1 MFAFSN
7 MQARSM
13 EAMPRWQETLGTT
26 LKTCAMWLLLR
37 SLLKCLLHL
46 FTGKCELE
54 RITRGYPA
62 HRLGMISLVRHSL
75 ALSKTLP
82 RAKRGATTFALF
94 NASQAL
100 DEIREVK
107 GFSNAGLSF
116 ALQSLRRSSV
126 GLVHLEA
133 LMGTAYD
140 TGNTEHVHMIDVLW
154 SSLVDARQVGD
165 ARDWTLIGFQTTRRP
180 ETDFRGGGLLSLHNL
195 VFFCSRY
202 NDSARRVL
210 REQCGDV
217 AQGGFPFAIT
227 GINLTFFAFTELVK
241 PHKLDALF
249 EQAAGP
255 EPSIGAVNERSALLA
270 ATASVAPEAND
281 GEGDD
286 TARAVALDRFN
297 VLYAVLFRLFAAQWR
312 DERPADAMQFP
323 LVFRRFKE
331 RVFAMLAT
339 REGLDTLAGRAEQD
353 L

>member
-1 MFAFSN
+1 
-7 MQARSM
+7 
-13 EAMPRWQETLGTT
+13 
-26 LKTCAMWLLLR
+26 MWLALR
-37 SLLKCLLHL
+37 SLLKFVLHL
-46 FTGKCELE
+46 FTRKCELE

-62 HRLGMISLVRHSL
+62 HRLGMIGLVRDSL

-82 RAKRGATTFALF
+82 QSRRGATAFALF
-94 NASQAL
+94 NASQAS
-100 DEIREVK
+100 DEIRHVK
-107 GFSNAGLSF
+107 GFSNPGLSF

-126 GLVHLEA
+126 GLAHVEA

-140 TGNTEHVHMIDVLW
+140 TGNAEHVRMLDELW
-154 SSLVDARQVGD
+154 TSLMDARQTGD
-165 ARDWTLIGFQTTRRP
+165 ARDWTVLGFQTSRRP

-202 NDSARRVL
+202 SDSARRVL

-241 PHKLDALF
+241 PRKLDALF

-255 EPSIGAVNERSALLA
+255 EPSIGAANERSALLA
-270 ATASVAPEAND
+270 SVAPD
-281 GEGDD
+281 VGGGGDDDRDSDD

-297 VLYAVLFRLFAAQWR
+297 VLYAVLFRMFAAQWR

-323 LVFRRFKE
+323 LVFRRFKD

-339 REGLDTLAGRAEQD
+339 REGLDTLAGRGEHEAAAAM
-353 L
+353 